1 MDKRTFLKSLG
12 GAALGA
18 MFCDAR
24 WRDRAALSPTA
35 LAQDEPFWT
44 EVRTRYGLP
53 SDWTNLENGY
63 YSMPSKPVL
72 DAYVG
77 HIKSVNAEAARYMRT
92 RQDDDRLAARTALA
106 ELAGCPVDE
115 LVVTRNT
122 TESLDTVIAGQNWQ
136 RGDEAVMA
144 RQDYGA
150 MLAQFELMARRH
162 GITNRIV
169 SLPTDPRSD
178 AEIVELYRTA
188 ITDRTRLLMV
198 CHVVNIT
205 GQVLPV
211 RKIADMARE
220 RSVRVMVDGAHA
232 FAQLEFAIPDVGADY
247 YGASLHKWL
256 GCPLGAGLLWV
267 RKDRIAEL
275 WPLYGDHHADDDI
288 EKLNH
293 RGTHPVQTDLAI
305 HDAIAFHRQLGAA
318 KKEARLRHLQR
329 YWTDAVRDVPRIELF
344 TPRDPARSCA
354 IATVGIAGMAPKDL
368 AAALFDRHRIYTV
381 AIDGAGVRGVRV
393 TPHVFTLTSELDAL
407 VQALKQLA
415 A

>member
-1 MDKRTFLKSLG
+1 MSLWKTFEDPSVVESYQAFTRTHV
-12 GAALGA
+12 APVADDVDREDRYPA
-18 MFCDAR
+18 DVVQ
-24 WRDRAALSPTA
+24 RAAAQGFNALIVPTV
-35 LAQDEPFWT
+35 W
-44 EVRTRYGLP
+44 
-53 SDWTNLENGY
+53 
-63 YSMPSKPVL
+63 
-72 DAYVG
+72 
-77 HIKSVNAEAARYMRT
+77 
-92 RQDDDRLAARTALA
+92 
-106 ELAGCPVDE
+106 
-115 LVVTRNT
+115 
-122 TESLDTVIAGQNWQ
+122 
-136 RGDEAVMA
+136 
-144 RQDYGA
+144 
-150 MLAQFELMARRH
+150 MARRH

-178 AEIVELYRTA
+178 AEIVELYRAA

-293 RGTHPVQTDLAI
+293 RE
-305 HDAIAFHRQLGAA
+305 LGAA